1 MAILIFATTFL
12 EKICMARTTTLVDI
26 EWSRLYFVRISLDL
40 GQMFLMAMRVLYLN
54 GLLLAISQELQTDGS
69 CIRKQIRKEKAE
81 DQQQRNKD

>member
-1 MAILIFATTFL
+1 
-12 EKICMARTTTLVDI
+12 MARTTTTLVDI
-26 EWSRLYFVRISLDL
+26 EWSRLFS
-40 GQMFLMAMRVLYLN
+40 FLFHSIWVKCLIAMRALYLN